1 VSLWRALNWRLRW
14 WRREQQDRQMLGLA
28 LEYEASAEFH
38 GGRARFHAAAGEHYR
53 ALAQVARRTAR
64 RKRGG

>member
-1 VSLWRALNWRLRW
+1 MSLWRGLAWRLSW

-28 LEYEASAEFH
+28 VEYESSAEFH
-38 GGRARFHAAAGEHYR
+38 GGRARFHAAASEHYR
-53 ALAQVARRTAR
+53 ALAVAARRAAR